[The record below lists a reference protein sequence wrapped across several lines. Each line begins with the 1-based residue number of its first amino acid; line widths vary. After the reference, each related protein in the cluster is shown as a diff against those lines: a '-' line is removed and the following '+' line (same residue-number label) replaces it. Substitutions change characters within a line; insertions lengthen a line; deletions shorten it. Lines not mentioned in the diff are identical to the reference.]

1 MFFFLSGEFSLK
13 GYLFMSIYYIF
24 AALAAAVR
32 KAAQF
37 SDGKDFSRK
46 SVLTAETVIRLLIG
60 AEGGSLAK
68 ILHDA
73 GIQATASAVTQR
85 RAQIPPEVFRT
96 VFTNFNSTCAD
107 NEFFCGYR
115 LLAVDGT
122 AVNLPRNPKAPSFVQ
137 NDGIPN
143 GVNQLHVTPLYDILN
158 RTFADVVIQPEPKKD
173 EIGAL
178 VEMLKR
184 NTFAQKTLIIADRGF
199 ESYNLIGHCLEKPNT
214 DFLIRVKQS
223 RSAMREVAK
232 LPLCE
237 LDCNI
242 SFTITTTQTNADKT
256 GGYIYLQVPKKS
268 RAGSKTR
275 RGRWDFPSPYP
286 MKLRVCRFL
295 LDNGEFETVATSLPR
310 SFSLDD
316 IRELYH
322 LRWGIETS
330 FRDLKYTLGLVNLHG
345 KSDAFAEREIY
356 ASLTVFNFAS
366 RVCNEVVVRQ
376 PKNGV
381 YAYKVNFKMA
391 VMLCKEFLRTPNA
404 DGETLLKEIARY
416 TIPIRPNR
424 QDERNLKV
432 KGFAG
437 FVYRVAA

>member
-1 MFFFLSGEFSLK
+1 
-13 GYLFMSIYYIF
+13 MSIYYIF
-24 AALAAAVR
+24 AALAAAVS

-46 SVLTAETVIRLLIG
+46 SVLTAETVIRLLIS

-73 GIQATASAVTQR
+73 GIQATASALSQR

-107 NEFFCGYR
+107 NNFFQGYR

-137 NDGIPN
+137 NDGIPK
-143 GVNQLHVTPLYDILN
+143 GVNQLHVTPLYNILS
-158 RTFADVVIQPEPKKD
+158 RTFDDLVIQPEPKKD

-178 VEMLKR
+178 VDMLER
-184 NTFAQKTLIIADRGF
+184 NTFTQKTLIIADRGF
-199 ESYNLIGHCLEKPNT
+199 ESYNLIAHCLEKENA
-214 DFLIRVKQS
+214 DFLIRVRQNY
-223 RSAMREVAK
+223 SAMREVAK
-232 LPLCE
+232 LPMME
-237 LDCNI
+237 LDCTI
-242 SFTITTTQTNADKT
+242 RPTITTTQTKEDKKN
-256 GGYIYLQVPKKS
+256 GYVFLQVPKKS
-268 RAGSKTR
+268 KAGSKTR

-286 MKLRVCRFL
+286 MKLRICRFL
-295 LDNGEFETVATSLPR
+295 LDNGEFETVATSLPP
-310 SFSLDD
+310 SFTLAD

-345 KSDAFAEREIY
+345 KSDAFAEQEIY
-356 ASLTVFNFAS
+356 ASLTAFNFAS

-376 PKNGV
+376 PTNGI

-391 VMLCKEFLRTPNA
+391 VMLCKEFLRTPNT

>member
-1 MFFFLSGEFSLK
+1 
-13 GYLFMSIYYIF
+13 MSIYYIF
-24 AALAAAVR
+24 AALAAAVS

-46 SVLTAETVIRLLIG
+46 SVLTAETVIRLLIS

-73 GIQATASAVTQR
+73 GIQATASALSQR

-107 NEFFCGYR
+107 NNFFQGYR

-137 NDGIPN
+137 NDGIPK
-143 GVNQLHVTPLYDILN
+143 GVNQLHVTPLYNILS
-158 RTFADVVIQPEPKKD
+158 RTFDDLVIQPEPKKD

-178 VEMLKR
+178 VDMLER
-184 NTFAQKTLIIADRGF
+184 NTFTQKTLIIADRGF
-199 ESYNLIGHCLEKPNT
+199 ESYNLIAHCLEKENA
-214 DFLIRVKQS
+214 DFLIRVRQNY
-223 RSAMREVAK
+223 SAMREVAK
-232 LPLCE
+232 LPMME
-237 LDCNI
+237 LDCTI
-242 SFTITTTQTNADKT
+242 RPTITTTQTKEDKKN
-256 GGYIYLQVPKKS
+256 GYVFLQIPKKS
-268 RAGSKTR
+268 KVGSKTR

-345 KSDAFAEREIY
+345 KSDAFAEQEIY
-356 ASLTVFNFAS
+356 ASLTAFNFAS

-391 VMLCKEFLRTPNA
+391 VMLCKEHLRTPNT
-404 DGETLLKEIARY
+404 DGETLLEEIARH
-416 TIPIRPNR
+416 TVPIRPNR

>member
-1 MFFFLSGEFSLK
+1 
-13 GYLFMSIYYIF
+13 MSIQSIPVALN
-24 AALAAAVR
+24 AAIQTAAR
-32 KAAQF
+32 
-37 SDGKDFSRK
+37 SIGGKDFSRK
-46 SVLTAETVIRLLIG
+46 SALTAETVIRLLIG

-73 GIQATASAVTQR
+73 GIQVTASAVTQR

-96 VFTNFNSTCAD
+96 VFSNFNSTCAS

-122 AVNLPRNPKAPSFVQ
+122 AVNLPRNPKSPSFVQ

-143 GVNQLHVTPLYDILN
+143 GVNQLHVTPLYNILS
-158 RTFADVVIQPEPKKD
+158 RTFIDLVVQPEPKKD

-199 ESYNLIGHCLEKPNT
+199 ESYNLIAHILEKPNA

-237 LDCNI
+237 LDCDI
-242 SFTITTTQTNADKT
+242 GFTITTSQTNEDKK
-256 GGYIYLQVPKKS
+256 GGYVFLQVPKKS
-268 RAGSKTR
+268 KAGSKTR

-295 LDNGEFETVATSLPR
+295 LDNGEFETVATSLPS
-310 SFSLDD
+310 SFTLAD
-316 IRELYH
+316 IKELYH

-345 KSDAFAEREIY
+345 RSDAFAEQEIY
-356 ASLTVFNFAS
+356 ASLTAFNFAS
-366 RVCNEVVVRQ
+366 RVCREVVIRQ

-391 VMLCKEFLRTPNA
+391 VMLCKEFLRTPRA
-404 DGETLLKEIARY
+404 DSEKLSEEIARH
-416 TIPIRPNR
+416 TVPIRPDR

>member
-1 MFFFLSGEFSLK
+1 
-13 GYLFMSIYYIF
+13 MSIYYIF
-24 AALAAAVR
+24 AALAAAVS

-46 SVLTAETVIRLLIG
+46 SVLTAETVIRLLIS
-60 AEGGSLAK
+60 AEVGSLAK

-73 GIQATASAVTQR
+73 GIQATASALSQR

-107 NEFFCGYR
+107 NNFFQGYR

-137 NDGIPN
+137 NDGIPK
-143 GVNQLHVTPLYDILN
+143 GVNQLHVTPLYNILS
-158 RTFADVVIQPEPKKD
+158 RTFDDLVIQPEPKKD

-178 VEMLKR
+178 VDMLER
-184 NTFAQKTLIIADRGF
+184 NTFTQKTLIIADRGF
-199 ESYNLIGHCLEKPNT
+199 ESYNLIAHCLEKENA
-214 DFLIRVKQS
+214 DFLIRVRQNY
-223 RSAMREVAK
+223 SAMREVAK
-232 LPLCE
+232 LPMME
-237 LDCNI
+237 LDCTI
-242 SFTITTTQTNADKT
+242 RPTITTTQTKEDKKN
-256 GGYIYLQVPKKS
+256 GYVFLQVPKKS
-268 RAGSKTR
+268 KVGSKTR

-322 LRWGIETS
+322 LRWGVETS

-345 KSDAFAEREIY
+345 KSDALAEQEIY
-356 ASLTVFNFAS
+356 ASLTAFNFAS

-391 VMLCKEFLRTPNA
+391 VMLCKEFLRTPRA
-404 DGETLLKEIARY
+404 DGEKLSEEIARH
-416 TIPIRPNR
+416 TVPIRPNR
-424 QDERNLKV
+424 QDERNLRA
-432 KGFAG
+432 KGFYG
-437 FVYRVAA
+437 FVYRAAA

>member
-1 MFFFLSGEFSLK
+1 
-13 GYLFMSIYYIF
+13 MSIQSIRVALN
-24 AALAAAVR
+24 AAIRAAAQR
-32 KAAQF
+32 IG
-37 SDGKDFSRK
+37 GKSFSRK
-46 SVLTAETVIRLLIG
+46 STLTAETVIRLLIG

-122 AVNLPRNPKAPSFVQ
+122 AVNLPRNPKSPSFVQ
-137 NDGIPN
+137 NDGIPK

-178 VEMLKR
+178 VDMLER
-184 NTFAQKTLIIADRGF
+184 NTFTQKALIIADRGF
-199 ESYNLIGHCLEKPNT
+199 ESYNLIAHCLEKENV
-214 DFLIRVKQS
+214 DFLIRVRQNY
-223 RSAMREVAK
+223 SAMREVAK
-232 LPLCE
+232 LPMME
-237 LDCNI
+237 LDCTI
-242 SFTITTTQTNADKT
+242 RPTITTTQTKEDKKS
-256 GGYIYLQVPKKS
+256 GYVFLQVPKKS
-268 RAGSKTR
+268 KAGSKTR

-295 LDNGEFETVATSLPR
+295 LDNGEFETVATSLPA
-310 SFSLDD
+310 SFTLED
-316 IRELYH
+316 IKELYH
-322 LRWGIETS
+322 LRWGIETA
-330 FRDLKYTLGLVNLHG
+330 FRDWKYTLGLVNLHG
-345 KSDAFAEREIY
+345 KSDAFAEQEIY
-356 ASLTVFNFAS
+356 ASLTAFNFAS

-404 DGETLLKEIARY
+404 DGEKLPEEIERH
-416 TIPIRPNR
+416 TVPIRPDR